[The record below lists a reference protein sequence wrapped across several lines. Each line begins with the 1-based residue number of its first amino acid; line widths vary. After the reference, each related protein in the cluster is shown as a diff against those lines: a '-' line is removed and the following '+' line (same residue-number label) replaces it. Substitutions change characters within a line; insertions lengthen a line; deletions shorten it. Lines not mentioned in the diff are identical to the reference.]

1 MAPEGADDMS
11 DASMRSPDGKVP
23 AAGQTDRVAV
33 PSRHLPLFV
42 TAGILLVLFASASW
56 AYEGFFSP
64 RVIVNLFADNAF
76 LGIAAIGMTLVIFS
90 GGIDLSVG
98 AVIGFTSIVT
108 ATLVTGRGLHPAV
121 AWPLAIAMGGAL
133 GAAMGTLIQVFR
145 LPAFLIT
152 LAGMFLARGAGFW
165 INTESVGITHPWY
178 DALANFTLPVGER
191 IQIPAAALLLVAVVL
206 LGYVLG
212 HHMRFGRTLLAI
224 GGNEQSATLM
234 GLPVAASRIAVY
246 TLNGACAALA
256 GIVATV
262 YTGSGNPSMG
272 IGLELDAIAVV
283 VIGGTLLSGGRG
295 HVAGSLL
302 GLLIFATIQSAILF
316 DGRLSSWWM
325 RIVVGAL
332 LLVFILLQRMLIR
345 GAGR

>member
-1 MAPEGADDMS
+1 MN
-11 DASMRSPDGKVP
+11 RSSERSSGGPSGP
-23 AAGQTDRVAV
+23 ALPAK
-33 PSRHLPLFV
+33 HLPLIV
-42 TAGILLVLFASASW
+42 TGGVLLALFAVAAFS
-56 AYEGFFSP
+56 YEGFFSS

-98 AVIGFTSIVT
+98 AVIGFTSIFT
-108 ATLVTGRGLHPAV
+108 ATLVTGRGIHPGI
-121 AWPLAIAMGGAL
+121 AWPVAIVIGAVL
-133 GAAMGTLIQVFR
+133 GAAMGILIQIFR

-165 INTESVGITHPWY
+165 LNTESVGITHPWY
-178 DALANFTLPVGER
+178 DAIANFALPLGESV
-191 IQIPAAALLLVAVVL
+191 QIPAAALLLLVVVAG
-206 LGYVLG
+206 GYALG

-224 GGNEQSATLM
+224 GGSEQSAILM
-234 GLPVAASRIAVY
+234 GLPVGPAKIAVY

-256 GIVATV
+256 GIVATI

-272 IGLELDAIAVV
+272 AGLELDAIAVV
-283 VIGGTLLSGGRG
+283 VIGGTLLAGGRG
-295 HVAGSLL
+295 HVVGSLL
-302 GLLIFATIQSAILF
+302 GLLIFGTIQSAILF

-332 LLVFILLQRMLIR
+332 LLVFILLQRLLIR
-345 GAGR
+345 GVGRRG

>member
-1 MAPEGADDMS
+1 MS
-11 DASMRSPDGKVP
+11 ARSNPP
-23 AAGQTDRVAV
+23 ARSAIKN
-33 PSRHLPLFV
+33 LPLWV
-42 TAGILLVLFASASW
+42 TGGILLVLFVAASLM
-56 AYEGFFSP
+56 YEGFFSS

-90 GGIDLSVG
+90 GGIDLSIG
-98 AVIGFTSIVT
+98 AVIGFTSIFT
-108 ATLVTGRGLHPAV
+108 ATLISGRGMHPGI
-121 AWPLAIAMGGAL
+121 AWPLAIVVGAAL
-133 GAAMGTLIQVFR
+133 GAGMGLLIQHFR

-178 DALANFTLPVGER
+178 EAIANFALPLGDRV
-191 IQIPAAALLLVAVVL
+191 QIPAAALMLAVIFGA
-206 LGYVLG
+206 GYLLG
-212 HHMRFGRTLLAI
+212 HHVRFGRTLLAI

-234 GLPVAASRIAVY
+234 GLPVGGTKIAVY

-272 IGLELDAIAVV
+272 AGLELDAIAVV
-283 VIGGTLLSGGRG
+283 VIGGTLLAGGRG
-295 HVAGSLL
+295 HVAGTLL
-302 GLLIFATIQSAILF
+302 GLLIFGTIQSAILF

-325 RIVVGAL
+325 RIVVGGL
-332 LLVFILLQRMLIR
+332 LLVFILLQRLFIR
-345 GAGR
+345 GAKRTL